1 LPLIL
6 LLFLSVFLSG
16 AQQARQRL
24 RSRRTPIQSVT
35 QIPNKVTYELRPHRK
50 PGALPFRHLLAEGG
64 AVDLVFDFALVLK
77 CLPERSACA
86 VEGPLCNP
94 LLNFRTRSP
103 TRYGHIANRVPY
115 PSAIFWRRVGQLT
128 LPLILIL
135 SLILLL
141 KCHPER
147 SRRASACAVEGPL
160 CNPLLNF
167 RARSPTRYG
176 HIANRV
182 PYPSAI
188 FWRRVG

>member
-1 LPLIL
+1 M
-6 LLFLSVFLSG
+6 
-16 AQQARQRL
+16 
-24 RSRRTPIQSVT
+24 
-35 QIPNKVTYELRPHRK
+35 
-50 PGALPFRHLLAEGG
+50 
-64 AVDLVFDFALVLK
+64 
-77 CLPERSACA
+77 
-86 VEGPLCNP
+86 
-94 LLNFRTRSP
+94 
-103 TRYGHIANRVPY
+103 
-115 PSAIFWRRVGQLT
+115 T

-160 CNPLLNF
+160 YNLLRRF

-188 FWRRVG
+188 FWRRVGQLTLSLILLLFLSVFLSGAPAQSKDPYVIRYSTSAQGHQLLRVPYPSAIFWRRVG